1 MTLGV
6 MTRTLSRPT
15 LEQVADAI
23 LDFGFAAVQLNL
35 QSAGLPSLP
44 DELSEETA
52 AAIGAVFASRGLRV
66 AAVSAS
72 FNAIHP
78 DEEVRAQGIRRVSLL
93 ASRCQWLR
101 ANIITLCTGTRNAHS
116 MWRAHPGNDT
126 PEAWRDLLATVR
138 RLLEA
143 TADSG
148 VTFAFEPE
156 VVNVVNTAG
165 KARAL
170 IEEAASPRL
179 RVLLDPAN
187 LMRPSDLADT
197 GAVLRHAFAQLAPHI
212 LLAHAKD
219 VLPPA
224 PGEDECRRVAAGSGM
239 LDYPLYLSLLRAA
252 GYQGALILHDLKEEE
267 IPAAKARVEAALVYA
282 PQAGHL

>member
-1 MTLGV
+1 MTLGL

-15 LEQVADAI
+15 LEQLADAI
-23 LDFGFAAVQLNL
+23 LGFGFAAVQLNL

-44 DELSEETA
+44 DEFPQETA
-52 AAIGAVFASRGLRV
+52 AAIGAVFASRGLKV

-78 DEEVRAQGIRRVSLL
+78 DKAVGAQGIRRVALL
-93 ASRCQWLR
+93 ASRCQWLG
-101 ANIITLCTGTRNAHS
+101 ANIITLCTGTRNTHS
-116 MWRAHPGNDT
+116 MWRGHPGNDT

-143 TADSG
+143 TEDSG
-148 VTFAFEPE
+148 VTLAFEPE
-156 VVNVVNTAG
+156 VVNVVNTAD

-170 IEEAASPRL
+170 VDEIASPRL

-197 GAVLRHAFAQLAPHI
+197 AGVLRHAFALLAPY
-212 LLAHAKD
+212 LVLAHAKD

-239 LDYPLYLSLLRAA
+239 LDYPLYLHLLRAA
-252 GYQGALILHDLKEEE
+252 GYEGALILHDLKEEE
-267 IPAAKARVEAALVYA
+267 IPAAKAALVYA
-282 PQAGHL
+282 SQSGHL